1 MNSNINVNEE
11 VPPRNNNSLYFQI
24 NCMLII
30 LIWKLSLE
38 FILRD
43 YFLNF
48 ISFYEI
54 SYSTQNAN
62 YIYLNEKYRELHIP
76 LDISI

>member
-1 MNSNINVNEE
+1 
-11 VPPRNNNSLYFQI
+11 
-24 NCMLII
+24 MLII

-54 SYSTQNAN
+54 SHSTQNAN
-62 YIYLNEKYRELHIP
+62 FIYLNEKYRELHITSRYQYII
-76 LDISI
+76 L